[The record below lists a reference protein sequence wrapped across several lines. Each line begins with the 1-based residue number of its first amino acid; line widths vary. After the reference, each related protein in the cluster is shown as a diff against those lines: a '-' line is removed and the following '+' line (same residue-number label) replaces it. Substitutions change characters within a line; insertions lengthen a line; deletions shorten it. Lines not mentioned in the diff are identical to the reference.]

1 MKSGETAGH
10 GNGRL
15 DVPNRTQAKRAGPKL
30 EAGPKASAERSEGTM
45 KARQGRDSRSE
56 ARCAARQ
63 RDRPCFLAGD
73 AHAVVEMQRGS
84 SVVGKQP
91 FRHRYCRAGV
101 AGAAVL
107 QGRQAKRGGDV
118 PKALPPECK
127 RQRAAPQARSHRHQ
141 GRSRK
146 KGAPPRRAAHRMAP
160 GAISS
165 PSSSATARSRRAR
178 RRRTAGRP
186 RSAR

>member
-10 GNGRL
+10 GNGPPTRR
-15 DVPNRTQAKRAGPKL
+15 PHGKRSAQARSWKPGRRRQPSGAR
-30 EAGPKASAERSEGTM
+30 ERWKPVRGETPQ
-45 KARQGRDSRSE
+45 A
-56 ARCAARQ
+56 ARCEARQ
-63 RDRPCFLAGD
+63 RDRPCSLAGD

-165 PSSSATARSRRAR
+165 PSSSATARSRRVR